1 MIFYF
6 NSPFLQVEKQVQK
19 GKVTGPKLASTQ
31 LIIRS
36 HDAELGK
43 VLEIHAESFKEKWVA
58 WCVCS
63 LTGEE
68 DPVSLHTRPG
78 LHNLSFKISQKLP
91 LLLGGGEA

>member
-6 NSPFLQVEKQVQK
+6 NGPFLQVEKQVQK

-43 VLEIHAESFKEKWVA
+43 VLEIHAESFKEKWVY
-58 WCVCS
+58 V
-63 LTGEE
+63 
-68 DPVSLHTRPG
+68 
-78 LHNLSFKISQKLP
+78 LP
-91 LLLGGGEA
+91 HWGRRRCFFAHEARVAHPFL

>member
-6 NSPFLQVEKQVQK
+6 NSLLQVEKQVKK

-43 VLEIHAESFKEKWVA
+43 VLEIHAESFKEKCVA

-68 DPVSLHTRPG
+68 DAVSLHMRPG
-78 LHNLSFKISQKLP
+78 LHIPSFKISQKLP